1 MNDTLI
7 STISEL
13 CNIITGNDHINRV
26 TLDKSRLKPAYNEVH
41 AFVAPPSIEWTTWTQ
56 ANATFSVLL
65 VAGTMATQE
74 HGFDLLYKALDQLAQ
89 SQIIDIRRAEPAA
102 YVRPEDGGELA
113 AYTLT
118 INVTMN

>member
-1 MNDTLI
+1 MNDTI
-7 STISEL
+7 IRTMSEL
-13 CNIITGNDHINRV
+13 CDIITSNDNISRV
-26 TLDKSRLKPAYNEVH
+26 TLDKARLKPAYDEVH
-41 AFVAPPSIEWTTWTQ
+41 AFVAPPSIEWVTWTQ
-56 ANATFSVLL
+56 ANATFNVLL

-89 SQIIDIRRAEPAA
+89 SQILDIQRAEPAA

-113 AYTLT
+113 AYSIT